1 MLDATKKTKQYGT
14 SYACIYFLK
23 MQYRTPSG
31 PSRKEGKFLILGGS
45 RWFSVDLGGS
55 WGFKV
60 DLNGSRW
67 FSVDLIGHP
76 LTPLPAITPL
86 LFLLKNYY
94 FDPPQSFMQAYFELN
109 T

>member
-1 MLDATKKTKQYGT
+1 
-14 SYACIYFLK
+14 
-23 MQYRTPSG
+23 MQYRTYSG